1 MFSFLP
7 RPSEFTKFTFIFLS
21 VNVLIRTTSGSRLLL
36 ILLDGFR
43 WDYLEQDG
51 HMLPGFQSILL
62 QGVQAE
68 YMLPVYPTLSYPNY
82 YSIMTGQFLYFSCLS
97 LLKVFSSIC
106 NMQRRLKKDDMR
118 PENVTCL
125 LGGGGCLGMF
135 KDQGNHAPL
144 LFQSYVFAFL
154 KCNVNR
160 NQA

>member
-1 MFSFLP
+1 MFSLLP

-68 YMLPVYPTLSYPNY
+68 YMIPVYPTLSYPNY
-82 YSIMTGQFLYFSCLS
+82 YSIMTGQFLVVLVY
-97 LLKVFSSIC
+97 
-106 NMQRRLKKDDMR
+106 
-118 PENVTCL
+118 
-125 LGGGGCLGMF
+125 
-135 KDQGNHAPL
+135 
-144 LFQSYVFAFL
+144 
-154 KCNVNR
+154 
-160 NQA
+160 